1 MRMGTDAM
9 KDLMTFDSSLKAVM
23 VALLRSRNVIVVAK
37 PGTGCLYTLK
47 EELNR
52 DFVSLVT
59 ILNLPE
65 ETPTNLIFDEVENA
79 SPVGIEVLE
88 RIVAFLTMFDEQL
101 TSRAVFIVH
110 DMDALDKFIG
120 KSHRQID
127 IRRISEVVVWTPDQE
142 TVQ

>member
-1 MRMGTDAM
+1 M
-9 KDLMTFDSSLKAVM
+9 
-23 VALLRSRNVIVVAK
+23 
-37 PGTGCLYTLK
+37 
-47 EELNR
+47 
-52 DFVSLVT
+52 T